1 MHESPEDIQNRQ
13 RAMER
18 LSHEG
23 KKFFKFIEFDAKEE
37 LVMEIRKHP
46 FGLFLVLLS
55 GVFVIL
61 ALLAVMAA
69 IGLLD
74 FGGELGAEQ
83 INSYKPLATLVVI
96 LVIMG
101 TAVMTFIGAFLY
113 ISNVI
118 YITSEKIAQVLYLS
132 LFNRKISQL
141 SIGDVQDV
149 TVTQKGIFAH
159 FFKYGTLVI
168 ETAGEQQNYTFSFVP
183 DPYQA
188 AKMIVGSH
196 ERNLELHGN

>member
-1 MHESPEDIQNRQ
+1 MHDTPEDQHNRQ
-13 RAMER
+13 KAMER

-23 KKFFKFIEFDAKEE
+23 KKYFKYIEFDAKEQ

-46 FGLFLVLLS
+46 FGLFLVLFS
-55 GVFVIL
+55 GAFVIL
-61 ALLAVMAA
+61 ALFAA
-69 IGLLD
+69 MVALGALD
-74 FGGELGAEQ
+74 FAGEIGIQQ
-83 INSYKPLATLVVI
+83 INSYKPVIALLMFLVI
-96 LVIMG
+96 LG

-113 ISNVI
+113 VSNVI
-118 YITSEKIAQVLYLS
+118 YVTSEKIAQVLYLS

-183 DPYQA
+183 DPYGA
-188 AKMIVGSH
+188 ARQIVGSH